1 VPNALGDWLIFAGIA
16 LLGVGVVAKFG
27 LLGWFGNL
35 PGDIRIKS
43 ENGAF
48 YFPIVTMIVVSV
60 VLSVVINLLR
70 RF

>member
-1 VPNALGDWLIFAGIA
+1 MQNTLGEWLIFAGIV
-16 LLGVGVVAKFG
+16 LLAIGVLAKFG

-43 ENGAF
+43 KNGAF

-60 VLSVVINLLR
+60 VLSVVLNLWR
-70 RF
+70 K